1 MKRIVLVFLF
11 FISSRIFGQ
20 EIKSSPITIS
30 GYAEAYYNYD
40 FSRPDNH
47 LIAPFIYSNNH
58 TDKVSLNLGLIK
70 AAFVTENIRANFAL
84 AAGTYVNS
92 NYTAEHQFVK
102 NIYEANI
109 GIKLSSKSNLW
120 LDAGILPSHIGWESA
135 VGENNWTLS
144 RSIAADNSPYFE
156 TGARLSYTTK
166 DKKWYLSALILNGWQ
181 RIKREKGNSSPSFG
195 TQAIYKPDSLITL
208 NSSSFLGYDK
218 PDSIHRMRYF
228 HDLYGIFQLTKRF
241 AATVGFDI
249 GAEQKAEGSSQFD
262 TWYTPVMIIRC
273 TITPKTAIAV
283 RAEYYAD
290 KNGVIIAPRTQNGFK
305 TWGYSANFDYN
316 INRHLLWRVEIRNL
330 HSEDAIFATTNQ
342 GLTANST
349 IASVSLAFNFN

>member
-1 MKRIVLVFLF
+1 MKRIILVFLF
-11 FISSRIFGQ
+11 FITSRIFGQ

-47 LIAPFIYSNNH
+47 LIAPFIYSNTH

-135 VGENNWTLS
+135 VGKDNWTLS

-156 TGARLSYTTK
+156 TGARLGYTSK
-166 DKKWYLSALILNGWQ
+166 D
-181 RIKREKGNSSPSFG
+181 EK
-195 TQAIYKPDSLITL
+195 Y
-208 NSSSFLGYDK
+208 
-218 PDSIHRMRYF
+218 
-228 HDLYGIFQLTKRF
+228 
-241 AATVGFDI
+241 V
-249 GAEQKAEGSSQFD
+249 
-262 TWYTPVMIIRC
+262 
-273 TITPKTAIAV
+273 
-283 RAEYYAD
+283 
-290 KNGVIIAPRTQNGFK
+290 
-305 TWGYSANFDYN
+305 
-316 INRHLLWRVEIRNL
+316 
-330 HSEDAIFATTNQ
+330 
-342 GLTANST
+342 
-349 IASVSLAFNFN
+349 